1 MHNSLGK
8 QIRLISTVVMI
19 AAGIY
24 WIATGT
30 SENGDRDGHMAAEDI
45 RVGDTLFF
53 YRSCQI
59 RNPFEGDTIR
69 IDRISKGWVL
79 HHKLH
84 VDDKPR
90 TMHIE
95 ELDDYVDRLEKK

>member
-1 MHNSLGK
+1 MHNSFGW
-8 QIRLISTVVMI
+8 QIGRTLLAI
-19 AAGIY
+19 AIVAGLAWAIG
-24 WIATGT
+24 AGVESD
-30 SENGDRDGHMAAEDI
+30 SEGYMDAEDI

-53 YRSCQI
+53 YRSCEI

-90 TMHIE
+90 TMTID
-95 ELDDYVDRLEKK
+95 ELDDYVDRLDGK